1 MKKKIKLIYLKQ
13 PAKFIKKN
21 NIKENEIDELV
32 IKLVKI
38 IKFQKQI
45 NLDFKN
51 LKGEL
56 KGKYR
61 IRKGRI
67 RIIVTIKDIEEILE
81 AIIECIDFRG
91 NVYK

>member
-81 AIIECIDFRG
+81 AIIEYIDFRG